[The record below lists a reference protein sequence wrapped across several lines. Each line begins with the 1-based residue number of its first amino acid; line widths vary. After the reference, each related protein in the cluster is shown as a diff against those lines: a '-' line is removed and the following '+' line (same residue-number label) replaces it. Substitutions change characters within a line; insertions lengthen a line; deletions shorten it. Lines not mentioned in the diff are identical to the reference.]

1 MPLPDVYKTK
11 KIISHLTKLG
21 VVAAESNELLA
32 DGAAPVGLPLALLRV
47 RHHPLHLVAA
57 WQPAVGVSALAGVDQ
72 ALDAPLDAQLPRLLG
87 VVRWHGLAPAPV
99 KPKLLHLMGVAIV
112 LVAGHTQVEVLA
124 NGAVVSRLYGLGAR
138 VAVVHKLVLALS
150 KISCRDLY
158 KM

>member
-87 VVRWHGLAPAPV
+87 VARWHRLAPASVKV
-99 KPKLLHLMGVAIV
+99 KPKLLHLMGVAVV
-112 LVAGHTQVEVLA
+112 LVAGHTEVKVLA
-124 NGAVVSRLYGLGAR
+124 DGAVVSCL
-138 VAVVHKLVLALS
+138 H
-150 KISCRDLY
+150 
-158 KM
+158 